1 MIPSS
6 PKGATLSRAAL
17 YIVATPIGNLDDISA
32 RALRILKEVDLVAAE
47 DSRHTG
53 LLFKHFGL
61 PKKPFVSYWDQVEEE
76 KADKLVDRMLKEDLT
91 VALVSDA
98 GTPCIADPGYRLV
111 ARAKEAGIPVHPI
124 PGPSALTALV
134 SASGLPSDRVLFV
147 GFLPVKDKALR
158 EEITSWRATRAAIV
172 FYEAPRRLTK
182 TLQCIAEL
190 YPAARLVI
198 GREMTKLHE
207 EIVALSIS
215 EALDWATSH
224 EAMKGEAAVMVWP
237 GKEEEVG
244 VDREA
249 IIKEA
254 RRAFKEGVTLKTL
267 LQRFATSGMK
277 RQELYQLLLDAKEE

>member
-1 MIPSS
+1 M
-6 PKGATLSRAAL
+6 SRAAL

-53 LLFKHFGL
+53 LLFKHFDL

-76 KADKLVDRMLKEDLT
+76 KADKLVARILREDLA

-111 ARAKEAGIPVHPI
+111 ARAKEAGVPVHPI

-158 EEITSWRATRAAIV
+158 EEIAAWRSTKAAIV
-172 FYEAPRRLTK
+172 FYEAPRRLAK
-182 TLQCIAEL
+182 TLACIADL
-190 YPAARLVI
+190 YPSARLVV

-207 EIVALSIS
+207 EIVALSVS
-215 EALDWATSH
+215 EALEWAATH

-237 GKEEEVG
+237 GKEEETA
-244 VDREA
+244 VDRDA
-249 IIKEA
+249 IVKEA

-267 LQRFATSGMK
+267 LQRYADSGLK
-277 RQELYQLLLDAKEE
+277 RQELYQLLLDAKES